1 MAEFWT
7 IHVTILQQGS
17 GGVGEVRLSLRL
29 RIRLRLRSKAK
40 AKAKAKAKVGHSIFF
55 SCRGGSICVFA
66 MMVAADGIQG
76 SEAEALLKAV
86 QSILERYHEDHPKD
100 GVWCRQLD
108 RVLAVQAKGEV

>member
-1 MAEFWT
+1 MVFWRT
-7 IHVTILQQGS
+7 SSLQQGS
-17 GGVGEVRLSLRL
+17 GGVGEVRLSLRLRL